1 MLIDGDDV
9 ETNGVSTYSRG
20 RWQQNRVGYSAVHVL
35 HVLLGMQVHVV
46 MSLTLLGDV

>member
-9 ETNGVSTYSRG
+9 ETNGVSIHG
-20 RWQQNRVGYSAVHVL
+20 DDGNRTESDTAQCMYYMYYYR
-35 HVLLGMQVHVV
+35 MQVHVV